1 MFRRAPIV
9 SPMNSVLRAIVPVVP
24 SASRSTIALAQS
36 TSVLNYICILHCLF
50 RQYIPKH
57 LLRFILYILLY
68 SLHHSDKNRHL
79 FISLHGTFIKLL
91 FIFDSRSQL
100 VSHQR
105 GWRVFHFVKEKE
117 KRCDCTW
124 IIIINSS
131 SRPSEPKEALLT
143 VKSLFEFISFLGA
156 NFQNKWNN
164 EQDAHQSNTGKLIL
178 LPNRTGRTITLWAK
192 SKMRSY
198 SCNIYV
204 GYEC

>member
-1 MFRRAPIV
+1 MTQSTVARQMPPTLGISSNHMALKALIRSVQMFRRAPIV

-105 GWRVFHFVKEKE
+105 G
-117 KRCDCTW
+117 
-124 IIIINSS
+124 
-131 SRPSEPKEALLT
+131 
-143 VKSLFEFISFLGA
+143 
-156 NFQNKWNN
+156 
-164 EQDAHQSNTGKLIL
+164 
-178 LPNRTGRTITLWAK
+178 
-192 SKMRSY
+192 
-198 SCNIYV
+198 
-204 GYEC
+204 